1 MSKRILLAENETI
14 SRKYLS
20 GWLLGSGYDVTEAK
34 DGAEALDFLD
44 TQRFDLVLSDIRMPR
59 VNGIAVIAHLRSISP
74 WVPFIIMSAYP
85 SDADGILG
93 GTVITK
99 PVLLEVLKAKIRLL
113 FVH

>member
-1 MSKRILLAENETI
+1 VLKRILLAENETI

-59 VNGIAVIAHLRSISP
+59 VNGIAVITHLRSISP

-93 GTVITK
+93 GTIMRK
-99 PVLLEVLKAKIRLL
+99 PVLLDLLEAKIRSL

>member
-1 MSKRILLAENETI
+1 MSKQILIAEDETI
-14 SRKYLS
+14 SRKWLS
-20 GWLLGSGYDVTEAK
+20 DWLRRSGHYVSEAK
-34 DGAEALDFLD
+34 DGAEALELLD

-99 PVLLEVLKAKIRLL
+99 PVLLEVLEAKIRSL